1 VDMPEEINKTVGSL
15 NGWQVWLFRLNLV
28 VLPVLLSAVLTMAG
42 FLVNSQISIESRLT
56 VIEAQNAMMVTKD
69 ALAVALL
76 TQRISIM
83 SEVAQKY
90 PTNELIKDVAE
101 NRRDIRTLLNSMR
114 VRLPEFREVESIESI
129 KDE

>member
-1 VDMPEEINKTVGSL
+1 
-15 NGWQVWLFRLNLV
+15 
-28 VLPVLLSAVLTMAG
+28 
-42 FLVNSQISIESRLT
+42 
-56 VIEAQNAMMVTKD
+56 MMVTKD

>member
-1 VDMPEEINKTVGSL
+1 MDMPEEISKTVGSL

-56 VIEAQNAMMVTKD
+56 VIESQNAMMVTKD

-83 SEVAQKY
+83 SEVDQKY
-90 PTNELIKDVAE
+90 PTNELIKDVEE
-101 NRRDIRTLLNSMR
+101 NRRDIRTLLTSMR

>member
-1 VDMPEEINKTVGSL
+1 MNMPEEINKTVGSL

-56 VIEAQNAMMVTKD
+56 VIESQNAMMVTKD

-76 TQRISIM
+76 TQHISIM
-83 SEVAQKY
+83 GEVAKKY
-90 PTNELIKDVAE
+90 PTNELIKDVEE

>member
-76 TQRISIM
+76 TQQISIM

>member
-56 VIEAQNAMMVTKD
+56 VIESQNAMMVTKD

-76 TQRISIM
+76 TQQISIM

>member
-1 VDMPEEINKTVGSL
+1 VNMPEEINKTVGSL

-56 VIEAQNAMMVTKD
+56 VIESQNAMMVTKD

-76 TQRISIM
+76 TQHISIM
-83 SEVAQKY
+83 GEVAKKY
-90 PTNELIKDVAE
+90 PTNELIKDVEE

>member
-1 VDMPEEINKTVGSL
+1 MDMPEEINKTVGSL

-56 VIEAQNAMMVTKD
+56 VIESQNAMMVTKD

-83 SEVAQKY
+83 SEVDQKY
-90 PTNELIKDVAE
+90 PTNELIKDVEE
-101 NRRDIRTLLNSMR
+101 NRRDIRTLLTSMR

>member
-1 VDMPEEINKTVGSL
+1 MPEEINKTVGSL

>member
-1 VDMPEEINKTVGSL
+1 MDMPEEINKTVGSL

>member
-1 VDMPEEINKTVGSL
+1 MPEEINKTVGSL

-56 VIEAQNAMMVTKD
+56 VIESQNAMMVTKD

-76 TQRISIM
+76 TQHISIM
-83 SEVAQKY
+83 GEVAKKY
-90 PTNELIKDVAE
+90 PTNELIKDVEE

>member
-1 VDMPEEINKTVGSL
+1 MPEEINKTVGSL

-56 VIEAQNAMMVTKD
+56 VIESQNAMMVTKD

-76 TQRISIM
+76 TQHISIM
-83 SEVAQKY
+83 SEVAKKY
-90 PTNELIKDVAE
+90 PTNELIKDVEE

>member
-1 VDMPEEINKTVGSL
+1 MDMPEEINKTIGSL

-56 VIEAQNAMMVTKD
+56 VIESQNAMMVTKD

-76 TQRISIM
+76 TQQISIM
-83 SEVAQKY
+83 SEVAKKY
-90 PTNELIKDVAE
+90 PTNELIKDVEE

>member
-1 VDMPEEINKTVGSL
+1 MPEEINKTVGSL

-56 VIEAQNAMMVTKD
+56 VIESQNAMMVTKD

-76 TQRISIM
+76 TQHISIM
-83 SEVAQKY
+83 SEVAKKY
-90 PTNELIKDVAE
+90 PTNELIKDVEE

-114 VRLPEFREVESIESI
+114 VRLSEFREVESIESI